1 VLLRW
6 RFAIVPTGT
15 ILRIS
20 DVIGQR
26 AVMTAITTGF
36 ASLLGVDAS
45 AVIVA
50 NVTDIATGTSVRL
63 ARRLGEAAPA
73 ARALA
78 GVGSLGVSISM
89 LVNLGKTPL
98 QADIADQLS
107 SLSTLAPQ
115 SALFASIVSAIAA
128 SGAAPASALATSV
141 DASSVVFSNLPFLMA
156 PSSAPAVIVAAGSG
170 DSTGAIV
177 GAVLG
182 ITAAF
187 LAIWSWRSW
196 AKHGKLP
203 CCRDRGA
210 EKRAALAA
218 AVARNTQAAEGDLTV
233 RTLASTVAELK
244 AELAAKKALEVA
256 ERNREAGGGRGAN
269 AGVGMTLSPLAEAR
283 AKAVAES
290 AVAAAAVEKRGF
302 APTSAH

>member
-36 ASLLGVDAS
+36 ARLLGVDAS
-45 AVIVA
+45 DVVVA
-50 NVTDIATGTSVRL
+50 NVTDIATGTSVRP
-63 ARRLGEAAPA
+63 ARRLGEVALA

-78 GVGSLGVSISM
+78 GVGTLGVSISM

-156 PSSAPAVIVAAGSG
+156 PSPVPAVAATTSSSG
-170 DSTGAIV
+170 NSTSTIV
-177 GAVLG
+177 GVVLG
-182 ITAAF
+182 VVIVGF
-187 LAIWSWRSW
+187 VAIWMWRSW
-196 AKHGKLP
+196 SKHGKLP
-203 CCRDRGA
+203 CFRDRGA
-210 EKRAALAA
+210 EKRAALASA
-218 AVARNTQAAEGDLTV
+218 ASRNTASEEGDLTV
-233 RTLASTVAELK
+233 RTLANTVAQLK

-256 ERNREAGGGRGAN
+256 ERNRGSEVRAA
-269 AGVGMTLSPLAEAR
+269 VTLSPLAEAR

-290 AVAAAAVEKRGF
+290 AIASASASGGARAQF
-302 APTSAH
+302 APAGTL